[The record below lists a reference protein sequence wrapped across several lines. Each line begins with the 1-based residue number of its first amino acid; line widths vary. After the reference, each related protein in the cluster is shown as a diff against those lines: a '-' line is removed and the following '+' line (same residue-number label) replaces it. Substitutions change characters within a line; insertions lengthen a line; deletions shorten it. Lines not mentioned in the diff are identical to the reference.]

1 MFNTIIIVATS
12 MGIVAFGGIG
22 YSNMFGTVY
31 GGYPSWLDVYVIFA
45 SGVGLGVCIVG
56 LYDRLVYDYFEDKK

>member
-22 YSNMFGTVY
+22 YNAMFDTVY

-45 SGVGLGVCIVG
+45 SGVGLRLCILG
-56 LYDRLVYDYFEDKK
+56 LYDQLVYEYFGSEK

>member
-56 LYDRLVYDYFEDKK
+56 LYDQLVYEYFEGK